1 MKVLLMGHPNVGKSV
16 VFNRLTGVDVI
27 TSNYPGT
34 TVEYSEGS
42 IRVREPRR
50 ICSGTCKTP
59 VEHSN
64 RSMQNSEI
72 SMQEDVEDITV
83 IDVPGTF
90 SLEPKDR
97 AEEVAV
103 EMLDRERDAVVISV
117 IDSSKIERGLYLTLE
132 IIERGYPV
140 VLALNMWD
148 MARHKGIDIDVD
160 RLSDILGIPVVATT
174 ATSGEG
180 MASLVSS
187 LKRAIPVEMGK
198 IVERAGVAK

>member
-16 VFNRLTGVDVI
+16 VFNRFTGVDVI

-42 IRVREPRR
+42 MRAEGEEV
-50 ICSGTCKTP
+50 
-59 VEHSN
+59 
-64 RSMQNSEI
+64 
-72 SMQEDVEDITV
+72 TV

-90 SLEPKDR
+90 SLEPKDK

-103 EMLDRERDAVVISV
+103 EMLEKEKDAVVISV
-117 IDSSKIERGLYLTLE
+117 VDASKIERGLYLTLE

-148 MARHKGIDIDVD
+148 MAKHKGFNIDVN
-160 RLSDILGIPVVATT
+160 RLSEILGIPVVPTT
-174 ATSGEG
+174 AVSGEG
-180 MASLVSS
+180 INKLASV
-187 LKRAIPVEMGK
+187 LKSARPVE
-198 IVERAGVAK
+198 VETISGRAGGRA